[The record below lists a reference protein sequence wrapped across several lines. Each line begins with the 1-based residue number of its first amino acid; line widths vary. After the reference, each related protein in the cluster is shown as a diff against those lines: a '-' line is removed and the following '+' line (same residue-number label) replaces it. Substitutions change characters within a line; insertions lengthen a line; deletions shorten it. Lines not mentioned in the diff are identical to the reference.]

1 MKHVALQVGPETAQI
16 LIYASPDGTLR
27 GGMREIVEV
36 YRELWAMGYRPTVP
50 VKFFVRQWAKKKK
63 GPRRVPKDSAMAT
76 QYNPQDQGEG
86 GIDHRNASTQSGI
99 SSPSS

>member
-1 MKHVALQVGPETAQI
+1 MRHVALQVGPETAQI

-63 GPRRVPKDSAMAT
+63 GPKSLKSLAMAA
-76 QYNPQDQGEG
+76 QYNPQNQGEG
-86 GIDHRNASTQSGI
+86 SVDHSSSASN
-99 SSPSS
+99 

>member
-50 VKFFVRQWAKKKK
+50 VKFFVRQWAKKK
-63 GPRRVPKDSAMAT
+63 GPRRAPKKDSAMAA

-86 GIDHRNASTQSGI
+86 SVDHSSSASS
-99 SSPSS
+99 

>member
-1 MKHVALQVGPETAQI
+1 MRQVALPLNAELAQI

-50 VKFFVRQWAKKKK
+50 VKFFVRQWAKKK
-63 GPRRVPKDSAMAT
+63 GPRRAPKKDSAMAA

-86 GIDHRNASTQSGI
+86 SVDH
-99 SSPSS
+99 

>member
-27 GGMREIVEV
+27 GGMREIIEV

-50 VKFFVRQWAKKKK
+50 VKFFMRQWAKKK
-63 GPRRVPKDSAMAT
+63 GPRRAPKVSAMAA
-76 QYNPQDQGEG
+76 QYNPKQQSEG
-86 GIDHRNASTQSGI
+86 GVDHSSNASN
-99 SSPSS
+99 

>member
-1 MKHVALQVGPETAQI
+1 VKHVVLKVGPETAQI

-27 GGMREIVEV
+27 GGMREIIEV

-63 GPRRVPKDSAMAT
+63 GPKSLKSLAMAT
-76 QYNPQDQGEG
+76 EYNPEQEGEG
-86 GIDHRNASTQSGI
+86 SVDHCGRSSSSKAISGG
-99 SSPSS
+99 

>member
-1 MKHVALQVGPETAQI
+1 MRHVALEVSPEIAQI
-16 LIYASPDGTLR
+16 LTYASPDGTLR

-63 GPRRVPKDSAMAT
+63 PPKGPKLAMAA
-76 QYNPQDQGEG
+76 QYNPQQQGEG
-86 GIDHRNASTQSGI
+86 GVDHSSSASN
-99 SSPSS
+99 